1 MRRFSLLILAIAL
14 CTALAGCGRPGE
26 TADGAVRLLLDG
38 EAVQGGSLEPEKPGL
53 RVYVTLDGAPLID
66 LPFSD
71 KHTLTIA
78 QPDGGENTVAITGSG
93 VHMESANCEGQ
104 DCVNMGEV
112 TEENL
117 ELRVLGGFIV
127 CLPHKLSVEV
137 RGM

>member
-14 CTALAGCGRPGE
+14 CAALAGCGWSGE
-26 TADGAVRLLLDG
+26 PADRAVRLLLDG
-38 EAVQGGSLEPEKPGL
+38 EAVQAGSVAPEVDGL

-66 LPFSD
+66 LPFSEP
-71 KHTLTIA
+71 HTLTIA
-78 QPDGGENTVAITGSG
+78 QPDGGENTVALTGSG